1 MTKSCDTSQVRQRTN
16 CHLNLLM
23 LFAKLMDSTSKFQVC
38 VFVNTKM
45 HLLSLLLT
53 HVPQTNSLMGLD
65 MTDVAEPF

>member
-16 CHLNLLM
+16 CRLNLLM
-23 LFAKLMDSTSKFQVC
+23 LSAKLMDFASEFQVC
-38 VFVNTKM
+38 GFVNTKM

-53 HVPQTNSLMGLD
+53 HVPQTNSWMGLD